1 MADDYQNWL
10 KRAKSNYEIAKTAK
24 GEDICYEDLCYEAQ
38 QCSEKALKALLIY
51 LKQEIPKVHSFHIL
65 LEKLEQHIEIPE
77 EIKDVIELNNYAVQT
92 RYPGDYL
99 SLEKEE
105 YKRALEITGR
115 VLNWVVKKVTLP
127 IGTKTV
133 E

>member
-1 MADDYQNWL
+1 ME
-10 KRAKSNYEIAKTAK
+10 R
-24 GEDICYEDLCYEAQ
+24 
-38 QCSEKALKALLIY
+38 
-51 LKQEIPKVHSFHIL
+51 
-65 LEKLEQHIEIPE
+65 LEEHIEIPE

-92 RYPGDYL
+92 RYPGDYPP
-99 SLEKEE
+99 LEKEE
-105 YKRALEITGR
+105 YERALEITER

>member
-1 MADDYQNWL
+1 MAEDYQNWL
-10 KRAKSNYEIAKTAK
+10 KRAKSNFKIAQIAKDD
-24 GEDICYEDLCYEAQ
+24 DICYEDLCYEAQ

-99 SLEKEE
+99 SLDKEE
-105 YKRALEITGR
+105 YERSLEITER
-115 VLNWVVKKVTLP
+115 VFEWVVKKVSLP
-127 IGTKTV
+127 IGT
-133 E
+133 EAAE

>member
-1 MADDYQNWL
+1 MAEDYQNWL
-10 KRAKSNYEIAKTAK
+10 RRAKSNFKIAKITK
-24 GEDICYEDLCYEAQ
+24 DEDICYEDLCYEAQ
-38 QCSEKALKALLIY
+38 QCSEKALKALLIF

-105 YKRALEITGR
+105 YERALEITGR
-115 VLNWVVKKVTLP
+115 VLNWVVKKVALTV
-127 IGTKTV
+127 GT
-133 E
+133 EAAE

>member
-1 MADDYQNWL
+1 MAEDYQNWL
-10 KRAKSNYEIAKTAK
+10 KRAKSNFKIAKITK
-24 GEDICYEDLCYEAQ
+24 DDDICYEDLCYEAQ

-77 EIKDVIELNNYAVQT
+77 EIKDVIERNNYAVQT

-99 SLEKEE
+99 SLDKEE
-105 YKRALEITGR
+105 YERALEITER
-115 VLNWVVKKVTLP
+115 VFNWVSRSVGFSVIP
-127 IGTKTV
+127 

>member
-1 MADDYQNWL
+1 MAEDYQNWL
-10 KRAKSNYEIAKTAK
+10 KRAKSNFKIAKITK
-24 GEDICYEDLCYEAQ
+24 DDDICYEDLCYEAQ

-65 LEKLEQHIEIPE
+65 LERLEQYIEIPE

-105 YKRALEITGR
+105 YERAIEITGR
-115 VLNWVVKKVTLP
+115 VLNWVVEKVAVSVN
-127 IGTKTV
+127 TKAS

>member
-1 MADDYQNWL
+1 MAEDYQNWL
-10 KRAKSNYEIAKTAK
+10 RRAKSNFMIAKITK
-24 GEDICYEDLCYEAQ
+24 EDGICYEDLCYEAQ

-51 LKQEIPKVHSFHIL
+51 LKQEIPKVHSFHVL

-105 YKRALEITGR
+105 YERALEITKR
-115 VLNWVVKKVTLP
+115 VLNWVNR
-127 IGTKTV
+127 TV
-133 E
+133 GFTVSPE